1 MSIVEIEAAIAQLPA
16 EEIGELRTWLDRY
29 HNRILGLDESRFDS
43 LITEAY
49 ASGEPSPLTKTDID
63 DARRVVKDR
72 IAARNLAQ

>member
-1 MSIVEIEAAIAQLPA
+1 MRIVEIEAAIAQLPA

-29 HNRILGLDESRFDS
+29 HNRILGLDSSSFDS

-49 ASGEPSPLTKTDID
+49 ASGEPSPLTKNDID
-63 DARRVVKDR
+63 DARRAVKDR